1 MRNQANEASKKAE
14 EARSPMQFQKRYG
27 GSKKKQ
33 VSLQINF
40 PSGFGSF
47 PKIENLRTSIE
58 NCYLSQSQPCA
69 PHFFQ

>member
-1 MRNQANEASKKAE
+1 
-14 EARSPMQFQKRYG
+14 MQFQKRYG